1 MAWILVGMAF
11 SGWIATLA
19 GWYTTEIGRQP
30 WMVTGVLTTSQAAS
44 DVAVGMIA
52 STFIAYL
59 VVYAGLIIAYIATLM
74 YVSDKAARQSSGAQ
88 SDKGYQPGFSSSP
101 AE

>member
-1 MAWILVGMAF
+1 
-11 SGWIATLA
+11 
-19 GWYTTEIGRQP
+19 
-30 WMVTGVLTTSQAAS
+30 
-44 DVAVGMIA
+44 MIA

-59 VVYAGLIIAYIATLM
+59 VVYAGLIVAYIATLM
-74 YVSDKAARQSSGAQ
+74 YVSDKAAKQTPGAQ